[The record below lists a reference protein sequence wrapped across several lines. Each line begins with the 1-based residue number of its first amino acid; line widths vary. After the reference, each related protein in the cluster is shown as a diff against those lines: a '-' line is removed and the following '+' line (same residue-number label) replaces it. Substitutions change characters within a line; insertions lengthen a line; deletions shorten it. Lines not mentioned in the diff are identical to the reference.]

1 MKKVI
6 IAIVAVAFSATLAF
20 AGPAERL
27 NLTPEQKQQWV
38 ELQRSFHEQMKQLRE
53 EQDQKLKAI
62 LTEEQKAQFEQMK
75 ADRRER
81 REHRRQR

>member
-6 IAIVAVAFSATLAF
+6 TAILALAFSATIAF
-20 AGPAERL
+20 AGPAEKL

-38 ELQRSFHEQMKQLRE
+38 QVRKEFHAQMKQLRE
-53 EQDQKLKAI
+53 EQDQKLMAI
-62 LTEEQKAQFEQMK
+62 LTDEQKAQFEQMK
-75 ADRRER
+75 AER

>member
-6 IAIVAVAFSATLAF
+6 TALLAVAFSATIAF
-20 AGPAERL
+20 AGPAEKL

-38 ELQRSFHEQMKQLRE
+38 QVRKEFHAQMKQLRE
-53 EQDQKLKAI
+53 EQDQKLMAI
-62 LTEEQKAQFEQMK
+62 LTDEQKAQFEQMK
-75 ADRRER
+75 AER

>member
-6 IAIVAVAFSATLAF
+6 TALLAVAFSATIAF
-20 AGPAERL
+20 AGPVEKL
-27 NLTPEQKQQWV
+27 NLTPEQRQQWV
-38 ELQRSFHEQMKQLRE
+38 ELQRTFHEQMKQLRE

-62 LTEEQKAQFEQMK
+62 LTDEQKAQFEQMK
-75 ADRRER
+75 AER